1 MLEKH
6 NHMLVELL
14 TKLHPAG
21 SLARDDLRSLT
32 KASGAPLCPP
42 LPPIQAAAS
51 RVLAAATKHQE
62 ENI

>member
-32 KASGAPLCPP
+32 KASRPSRAPLSP
-42 LPPIQAAAS
+42 
-51 RVLAAATKHQE
+51 
-62 ENI
+62 